1 MQYTLLFFIPSYRY
15 DYPLN
20 TSHSTNVPVRKPY
33 REGGLFLPYPDILT
47 RMVRGNLHSSQNFPL
62 EYWQENGSVTSFP
75 Q

>member
-1 MQYTLLFFIPSYRY
+1 MQCTLLPIPSLRC

-33 REGGLFLPYPDILT
+33 REEGLFLPYPDILT
-47 RMVRGNLHSSQNFPL
+47 RMVGGNLHSSQNFPL